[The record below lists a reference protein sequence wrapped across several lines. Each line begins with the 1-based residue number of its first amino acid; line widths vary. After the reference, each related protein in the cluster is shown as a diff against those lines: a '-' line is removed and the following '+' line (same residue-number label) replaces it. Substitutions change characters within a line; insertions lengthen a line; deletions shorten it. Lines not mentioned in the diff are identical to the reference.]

1 MGVTLL
7 RHVVGCLSGG
17 VLSGF
22 IVMSKK
28 EFIFHKFVEQIH
40 IVSWFNISSLTSEV
54 ILEDFLERRTV
65 LVLCSVCK

>member
-17 VLSGF
+17 ELCGF

-28 EFIFHKFVEQIH
+28 EFIFLKFVEQIH
-40 IVSWFNISSLTSEV
+40 VVSWFSISNLTSKV
-54 ILEDFLERRTV
+54 LLEDFLERRTV